1 MAYCVYILKCADG
14 SYYTGSTN
22 DLGRRLREH
31 QHGYATTA
39 YTYRRRPISLAWS
52 AEVQTSDEALLR
64 EFQIKAWPRIKKEA
78 LIRGDVPRVRAI
90 GRNERPE
97 KARKKRE

>member
-31 QHGYATTA
+31 QQGYAPSA

-52 AEVQTSDEALLR
+52 EEVPSYDAALLY
-64 EFQIKAWPRIKKEA
+64 EFQIKGWPRLKKEA
-78 LIRGDVPRVRAI
+78 LIRGDHPGVHATDRRA
-90 GRNERPE
+90 GKPG
-97 KARKKRE
+97 KKRE